1 MESTVLGRGSFAVL
15 GRFAHG
21 PDEHRDPAEEGFAS
35 SNVIFTT
42 DGRWRFHG
50 HDGWVDVD
58 RGTVVLG
65 HAGDSY
71 RCAHATAHPDD
82 RTLYLTLDDGALRD
96 LLDGHPDAGL
106 LDEPLPPR
114 RSVPLDTTLAT
125 RMRELVAREDES
137 ALRLDCLVLELL
149 LDLREHAPRLR
160 PTRRH
165 TDAIEDARRFLDER
179 FAEPI
184 DLALLAK
191 RAHVS
196 PFHFHRLFREQV
208 GVPPHR
214 YLVERRLAR
223 AAELLRGGLT
233 AAEAGTATG
242 YASPS
247 HFATAFRRRFGVPPS
262 KFV

>member
-21 PDEHRDPAEEGFAS
+21 PDEHRDPAEEGFS
-35 SNVIFTT
+35 SSSVVFTT
-42 DGRWRFHG
+42 DGQWRFHG

-58 RGTVVLG
+58 GGTVVLG

-71 RCAHATAHPDD
+71 RCAHASTHPND
-82 RTLYLTLDDGALRD
+82 RTLYLTLDDGALHT
-96 LLDGHPDAGL
+96 LLAGHPDAGL
-106 LDEPLPPR
+106 LDEPLPPK
-114 RSVPLDTTLAT
+114 RSVPLDTRLAA
-125 RMRELVAREDES
+125 RMRELAAREDES
-137 ALRLDCLVLELL
+137 ALRLDCLALELL
-149 LDLREHAPRLR
+149 LDLRERVPRLR

-165 TDAIEDARRFLDER
+165 ADAIEDARRFLDQR

-184 DLALLAK
+184 DLALLAR

-208 GVPPHR
+208 GVPPHH

-223 AAELLRGGLT
+223 AAELLRSGLSV
-233 AAEAGTATG
+233 AAAGAAVG
-242 YASPS
+242 YASPN
-247 HFATAFRRRFGVPPS
+247 HFATAFRRRFGLAPS
-262 KFV
+262 KFA